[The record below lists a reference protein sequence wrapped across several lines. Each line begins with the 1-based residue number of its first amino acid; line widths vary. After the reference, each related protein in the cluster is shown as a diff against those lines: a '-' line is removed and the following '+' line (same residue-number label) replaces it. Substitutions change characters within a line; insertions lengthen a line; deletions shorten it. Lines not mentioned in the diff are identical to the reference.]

1 MAMTQARA
9 GDGATT
15 QRECSEDILTWQRS
29 RTRRETAAGAAVAR
43 FIGTGST
50 VPALFSWAVAI
61 TLAWS
66 SASAMPPGDG
76 GSVARAGPSPIALAR
91 PIGRFDA
98 RDPAGPRFGW
108 PATGIE
114 AAFTGVGVDVRLRDE
129 GANVFAVAI
138 DGATPTTLATNRTTE
153 RYVLARG
160 LGPGHHT
167 VLLTKRTESNVGIV
181 QFLGF
186 VPQEGVLLKTPEPAR
201 TRRIE
206 FVGDSVTCGYGDL
219 AKGPKEHFSAATED
233 EASAYGA
240 LTAAAFG
247 AQRSVIS
254 YSGIGVYRDHD
265 GSTRDQ
271 MPVRFRRILADDPT
285 SQWGFRGPA
294 PDAVVVHLGVNDFA
308 KGDPGA
314 AFEQAYVG
322 LLRMLRTVYPH
333 AAIVC
338 AVSPMLTD
346 AYPPGAKNRTKAA
359 GYIRAA
365 VDQRRLAGDSHV
377 FYFAF
382 DEIVKADG
390 FGADYHPSLASHRR
404 MAAAL
409 VAVLRST
416 LGW

>member
-1 MAMTQARA
+1 MKVVSAGRA
-9 GDGATT
+9 VGEALSG
-15 QRECSEDILTWQRS
+15 
-29 RTRRETAAGAAVAR
+29 TRRKTVSGTARQIHGDR
-43 FIGTGST
+43 ST
-50 VPALFSWAVAI
+50 VPTCFSWAVAI

-66 SASAMPPGDG
+66 TASALPPGSGDG
-76 GSVARAGPSPIALAR
+76 GPVSRAGASLMALAR

-108 PATGIE
+108 PATAIE
-114 AAFTGVGVDVRLRDE
+114 TAFTGVGVDVRLRDE

-138 DGATPTTLATNRTTE
+138 DGGVPASLATNRTTE

-160 LGPGHHT
+160 LGPGRHT

-322 LLRMLRTVYPH
+322 LLRMLGTVYPH